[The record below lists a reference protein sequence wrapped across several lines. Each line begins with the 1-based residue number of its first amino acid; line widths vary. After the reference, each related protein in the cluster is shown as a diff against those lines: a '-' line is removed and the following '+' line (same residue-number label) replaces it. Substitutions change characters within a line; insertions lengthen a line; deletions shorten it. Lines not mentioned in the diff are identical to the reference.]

1 MADWRFVDKE
11 RFCILLLLLRTYYYV
26 VAEKMI
32 KFRKGKIKVLFSGKT
47 WSFGIDTR
55 EIYLV
60 KIQRD
65 CYVEGISFLGIY
77 FLCFWLEI
85 DVGR

>member
-1 MADWRFVDKE
+1 MGLPGYCRV
-11 RFCILLLLLRTYYYV
+11 LSLLRALHMEE